1 MGGAEVRPSTVTRRW
16 HNTKAEAEK
25 QSSRAEVKKSNEAA
39 TKNDDMEVHVHED
52 VHVSVRRRRRRRLRN
67 ALLPAAALLLSASS
81 PDVVGADQ
89 QDQCAE
95 DTAWLDQLF
104 PIHSLDGAW
113 ESNPLLS
120 TVYKDD
126 SRTKG
131 LAPIPTLV
139 VPSATGG
146 NDNDEGNAP
155 VPPHQSHRQRF
166 ASLLSLFSV
175 NGVETV
181 LGQPGMKH
189 HTDYKMVRK
198 IVRNGEEWEG
208 SLPYEELGVE
218 EARRAFEV
226 GGFSL
231 VINALQKRWG
241 QIAALTRQVQKEA
254 GSTHVSVNCYLTPD
268 THDSSGGRASVEVD
282 ADGHVARRHAFENH
296 WDWMDVIV
304 LQISGTKL
312 WSVSR
317 SPAEYL
323 STRDLKTKPTLDQV
337 DRYLSPVNER
347 TQDLSDQGKYDDFLL
362 RPGDALYIPRGF
374 MHNASTISPSII
386 EAQHGGLNAYD
397 DEFTNELMSG
407 PSLHLTLGLEVA
419 FEATYEALVHHA
431 LAAWFAT
438 QNRDNELDKYV
449 LSAKECANEKSKGVQ
464 WTTYLHLVVGDMS
477 RRGCRSREEDG
488 CILRKSVPRGI
499 LWEDRFSKQ
508 MKQDDRKEVLLSTV
522 EAMQKYAH
530 TDRVVRMANQI
541 LHEQYADGNHNSDF
555 YVPVIDV
562 HNRLD
567 EMRCIA
573 RRAGDLV
580 DEEDVRRQFRLFRE
594 FVGEKG
600 DGILSPFENHL
611 ESIRKSNI
619 QRDDANLLRAGQA
632 VPVA

>member
-1 MGGAEVRPSTVTRRW
+1 
-16 HNTKAEAEK
+16 
-25 QSSRAEVKKSNEAA
+25 
-39 TKNDDMEVHVHED
+39 MEVHEG
-52 VHVSVRRRRRRRLRN
+52 VHVSVCRRRRRRLRN
-67 ALLPAAALLLSASS
+67 ALVPAAAALLLGASS
-81 PDVVGADQ
+81 PDVVSADQ

-95 DTAWLDQLF
+95 DTAPAPWLDQLF
-104 PIHSLDGAW
+104 PIHSLDSAW
-113 ESNPLLS
+113 ESSPLLS

-139 VPSATGG
+139 VPSATVG

-155 VPPHQSHRQRF
+155 VPPHRSHPQRF

-175 NGVETV
+175 NDVETV

-189 HTDYKMVRK
+189 HEDYKMVRK

-208 SLPYEELGVE
+208 SLPYEELSVE

-254 GSTHVSVNCYLTPD
+254 GTHGCSVNCYLTPD
-268 THDSSGGRASVEVD
+268 THDNSGGRAPVELD
-282 ADGHVARRHAFENH
+282 EDGHVPRRHAFEYH

-317 SPAEYL
+317 SPTEYL
-323 STRDLKTKPTLDQV
+323 STRDLKAKPTLEQV

-347 TQDLSDQGKYDDFLL
+347 TQDWSDQGKYDDFLL

-386 EAQHGGLNAYD
+386 EAQYGGLNAHD

-431 LAAWFAT
+431 LAAWFAS
-438 QNRDNELDKYV
+438 QNRDNELNKYV
-449 LSAKECANEKSKGVQ
+449 LSAKECAHEKSKGVQ
-464 WTTYLHLVVGDMS
+464 WTSYLHLVVGDMA
-477 RRGCRSREEDG
+477 RRGCRSGVRDG
-488 CILRKSVPRGI
+488 CILRQSVPRGI
-499 LWEDRFSKQ
+499 LWEDRLSKQ
-508 MKQDDRKEVLLSTV
+508 MKQDDRKEVLLSAV

-530 TDRVVRMANQI
+530 ADKAVRMANQI
-541 LHEQYADGNHNSDF
+541 LHEQSADGNHNSDF

-567 EMRCIA
+567 EMRCIV
-573 RRAGDLV
+573 RRAGELV
-580 DEEDVRRQFRLFRE
+580 DEEDVRKQFGLFGE
-594 FVGEKG
+594 FVRDKG
-600 DGILSPFENHL
+600 DGILTKFESNL
-611 ESIRKSNI
+611 ESIRKRNI

-632 VPVA
+632 VPVE